1 MKKFTKATYHIANV
15 LLPLSETARI
25 LRAMKYSGGKLAEQ
39 ARRLKQVKDEST
51 TELLS
56 FDDAIRASGQTREV
70 LLSRYLRSKRIWLLL
85 FGGAALLALFL
96 PVAMLISGIP
106 FSGMLFGRTL
116 SMSFMLAGFSGLM
129 FVRALK
135 NQYHLWQLQTR
146 QLGTFAEWKSAGNW
160 LRDIFSWQQ
169 R

>member
-1 MKKFTKATYHIANV
+1 MKKITKATYHAANV

-25 LRAMKYSGGKLAEQ
+25 LRAMKYSGVKLAEQ
-39 ARRLKQVKDEST
+39 ARRLKQAKDEST
-51 TELLS
+51 TERLS
-56 FDDAIRASGQTREV
+56 FDDAVRASGQPREA
-70 LLSRYLRSKRIWLLL
+70 LISRYLRGKRIWLLL
-85 FGGAALLALFL
+85 FISAALLALIL
-96 PVAMLISGIP
+96 PVAMLISGMP

-146 QLGTFAEWKSAGNW
+146 QLGTFTEWKAAGKW